1 MAQRRHRNAGQSVE
15 ILLALGIRNPTTASV
30 TESDRQ
36 PCVGIHDVRHRD
48 DSKNEN
54 GGHRRPNQAT
64 SFNQKSRE
72 RVA

>member
-1 MAQRRHRNAGQSVE
+1 M
-15 ILLALGIRNPTTASV
+15 

-36 PCVGIHDVRHRD
+36 AGIGIHDVRHSD

-54 GGHRRPNQAT
+54 GGHRRPNQT
-64 SFNQKSRE
+64 TPYKEISRE